1 MEQINS
7 TPGMLDLMVRPAF
20 AVKDGIIT
28 YANDAAERCLFT
40 PGTAVEEFFDTGIE
54 EYSTLESGCLYLTL
68 CKDDCTWDVCV
79 TPMDGCNIF
88 LLERP
93 QTQPELQAV
102 ALAARDLREPL
113 SSIMIA
119 ADRLLPALDQEDPA
133 IRRQSAQLSRNLH
146 RILRLVSNMSDA
158 AEYSAPAM
166 PHSELRDIT
175 AVIGE
180 IFEKAAALAEQA
192 GMTLKF
198 TNLPQS
204 VLCMTDAQKLER
216 GIYNILSNAMKH
228 TPAGGIIE
236 AQLTHRGKDLQL
248 TVRDSGSGIADSI
261 LPNLFSRYLRTPGLE
276 SADQGIGL
284 GMVLIRSAAA
294 AHGGTVLVRRMPD
307 GGTAITMTLAI
318 RKRTSTDLAAPIFQL
333 DYTGG
338 FDHALTELA
347 DVLPYQLYQLPDNTK

>member
-93 QTQPELQAV
+93 QAQPELQAV

-119 ADRLLPALDQEDPA
+119 AERLLPALDQDDPA

-248 TVRDSGSGIADSI
+248 TVRDSGSGVPPEDREKIFDRFFTAD
-261 LPNLFSRYLRTPGLE
+261 RAHTAGK
-276 SADQGIGL
+276 GTGL
-284 GMVLIRSAAA
+284 GLSICKRIMDMHGQSIRLLDTREGAAFRFTLEHVKQERLTAASA
-294 AHGGTVLVRRMPD
+294 GN
-307 GGTAITMTLAI
+307 
-318 RKRTSTDLAAPIFQL
+318 
-333 DYTGG
+333 
-338 FDHALTELA
+338 LTEG
-347 DVLPYQLYQLPDNTK
+347 